1 MRLKQTLFR
10 TTDSGQSMRY
20 ATAKVV
26 ALAIVVTGGLATFST
41 PAHAYIDPGTGG
53 MLLQLLLGGFAG
65 AAVIIKLYWYRIKE
79 GFQRIFG
86 GGARPNEPSDRENES
101 GN

>member
-1 MRLKQTLFR
+1 
-10 TTDSGQSMRY
+10 
-20 ATAKVV
+20 
-26 ALAIVVTGGLATFST
+26 
-41 PAHAYIDPGTGG
+41 

-79 GFQRIFG
+79 GFQRVFG

>member
-1 MRLKQTLFR
+1 
-10 TTDSGQSMRY
+10 MRY

-26 ALAIVVTGGLATFST
+26 ALAMVMTGGVATFST

-79 GFQRIFG
+79 GFQRVFG